1 MCLLSGDIKLT
12 QSMTILRHLAR
23 ENDLIGK
30 TPDEQ
35 RKVDLIL
42 DVTGDFRQQIIGPF
56 YTSDYVRKIR
66 KKIF

>member
-1 MCLLSGDIKLT
+1 
-12 QSMTILRHLAR
+12 MTILRHLAR

-42 DVTGDFRQQIIGPF
+42 DVMGDFRQQIIKPF
-56 YTSDYVRKIR
+56 YCSDYVCVN
-66 KKIF
+66 